1 MHSHNGI
8 HGRCALETIMEHPH
22 GIMIL
27 GTFWLICL
35 VVVAVGWAAWTLFS

>member
-1 MHSHNGI
+1 
-8 HGRCALETIMEHPH
+8 MEHPH

-35 VVVAVGWAAWTLFS
+35 IIATVGWAAWNLLS

>member
-1 MHSHNGI
+1 
-8 HGRCALETIMEHPH
+8 MEHPH

-35 VVVAVGWAAWTLFS
+35 VVTTIGWVVWSLLS